1 MPDTLETDAFKPKPL
16 RRRGKARVVAI
27 LDAATQI
34 FLEHGYEK
42 ATLAQIVA
50 RSGGSK
56 TLVYEQFGGKSGLF
70 RAMME
75 RRCASMMEPLSAIAA
90 DSGPPRMILTKFAQ
104 AFVAAL
110 SDPEVLG
117 LQRVASGEGVRNPEV
132 AEIYFA
138 CGHDHAYDQLAGYL
152 SGIAATSTELATL
165 RRWAI
170 VFYAM
175 IQGDAV
181 ERLVVGADPV
191 PSEEID
197 AYIEL
202 AVDWLL
208 ARPGIGRSC

>member
-1 MPDTLETDAFKPKPL
+1 MPATPENDEFKPKPL
-16 RRRGKARVVAI
+16 RQRGKARVHAI
-27 LDAATQI
+27 LDAATEV

-42 ATLAQIVA
+42 ATLADIVA

-56 TLVYEQFGGKSGLF
+56 PLFYEQFFSKAALF

-75 RRCASMMEPLSAIAA
+75 MRCSIMMEPLAAIN
-90 DSGPPRMILTKFAQ
+90 DDTRSPREMLTAFAR

-117 LQRVASGEGVRNPEV
+117 LQRVASGEGVRNPDV

-138 CGHDHAYDQLAGYL
+138 CGHDVAYDQLARYL
-152 SGIAATSTELATL
+152 SMISAPPTDPAIL

-170 VFYAM
+170 VFFAM
-175 IQGDAV
+175 IQGDAI
-181 ERLVVGADPV
+181 ERLVVGAEPLADR
-191 PSEEID
+191 EIE

-202 AVDWLL
+202 AVEWLL
-208 ARPGIGRSC
+208 SQTGISVAK

>member
-1 MPDTLETDAFKPKPL
+1 MI
-16 RRRGKARVVAI
+16 AI

-117 LQRVASGEGVRNPEV
+117 LQRVASGEGIRNAEV

-138 CGHDHAYDQLAGYL
+138 CGHDVAYDQLAAYL
-152 SGIAATSTELATL
+152 SSIAAKPTDLAIL

-191 PSEEID
+191 TSEEIN

-208 ARPGIGRSC
+208 ARPGIGKNC